1 MLKFLRQ
8 YSTFLTLSVI
18 MHVVIFASLLLSMS
32 STPQLPKPPGSAV
45 KKNVIQAVTVDASK
59 VQAEL
64 KKLERAENQ
73 RKKQEDDRQKRLQDE
88 ADKAQQQRKEEQK
101 KLALLKEK
109 QQKQEEEL
117 KQQKLAQESKIKEL
131 QQKQAQEKA
140 QIAKLKQAAVELE
153 KKKKT
158 EEHRQKVAQEKRKK
172 ELAEKKAAK
181 KLAEKKA
188 AKKLAEKKAAEAKKI
203 QQQKIREAQA
213 RREKALK
220 EQIAAEEAAEQER
233 ELQGVRSQY
242 IDNIAAVV
250 RGNWRRP
257 SKVDKDVSCL
267 IVVTQIPGGE
277 IISYK
282 VSKCTGD
289 KAFQYSVERAVSK
302 TSHLPTP
309 PDPRVFD
316 RVIRFTFTGK

>member
-18 MHVVIFASLLLSMS
+18 MHVVIFTFLLLSMS
-32 STPQLPKPPGSAV
+32 STPQLPKPPGASE

-73 RKKQEDDRQKRLQDE
+73 RKKQEDDRQKRLREE

-109 QQKQEEEL
+109 QQKQEEEI
-117 KQQKLAQESKIKEL
+117 KQQKLAQERKIKEL

-153 KKKKT
+153 KKKKV
-158 EEHRQKVAQEKRKK
+158 EEQRQKVLQEKRKK

-181 KLAEKKA
+181 KQ
-188 AKKLAEKKAAEAKKI
+188 AEKKAAEAKAAAAKKI
-203 QQQKIREAQA
+203 QQQKLRESQA

-233 ELQGVRSQY
+233 ELLGVRSQY

-257 SKVDKDVSCL
+257 SNVDKDVSCL